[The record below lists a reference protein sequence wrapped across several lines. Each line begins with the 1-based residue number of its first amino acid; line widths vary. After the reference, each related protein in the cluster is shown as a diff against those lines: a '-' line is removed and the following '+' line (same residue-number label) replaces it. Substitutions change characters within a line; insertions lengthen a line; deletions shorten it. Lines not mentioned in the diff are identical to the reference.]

1 MDAVHFCYTY
11 LFHVSV
17 RRIRYTFL
25 FSVSDTTCNMTCV
38 LYMSM
43 VSIGGARLLDVY
55 CVSVTRAC
63 FTYLVFFTRTRCTRS
78 LYLSIYDANA
88 DTHFT
93 HENVQ
98 HRLRVPRGRAGSKR
112 PLSLLQFALSIPT
125 TLFAWSL
132 SHLMRVIRICS
143 AHPLLASLTRFQC
156 TYPVILS
163 I

>member
-1 MDAVHFCYTY
+1 MCPLDASATPFCSPCPIQHVIWRVHSTCRWSASVARDFWTCIAC
-11 LFHVSV
+11 LWHAPVSRTWYSLHAPV
-17 RRIRYTFL
+17 IR
-25 FSVSDTTCNMTCV
+25 V
-38 LYMSM
+38 
-43 VSIGGARLLDVY
+43 
-55 CVSVTRAC
+55 
-63 FTYLVFFTRTRCTRS
+63 RCTCQFMTP
-78 LYLSIYDANA
+78 

-132 SHLMRVIRICS
+132 SHSMRVIRFCS

-163 I
+163 IWCVPFTCRLFE